1 MNTIWYRFY
10 SEKDSYEIHFDTT
23 EMSIEDIKKQIKIRR
38 NMFKSPENFDLI
50 FYDEENFIEIE
61 DKDLVKPMK
70 HLIIKRFPHY
80 KRENNFVK
88 IVRDPHDISMSKTNE
103 NGFRTGE
110 LQKIVRYTEPLEKIM
125 KRLNKDILKKQFEC
139 KLCHEKLLN
148 AVIFLCCKETF
159 CINCYNKDDNICPNC
174 KKRKT
179 GFAKN
184 EAEMNLVKK
193 LLDILEKKEELEKI
207 QREKRLQQGKN
218 LININANIANNQ
230 RNLNN
235 SINNQNN
242 DNINIKYNFSGN
254 NPDQLIG
261 NSNIDLADLY
271 QISNQNPSI
280 SLIEGSQFFI
290 IKSSNKENIE
300 KSKKNS
306 VWATT
311 FMNSNKLNEAFKK
324 GNVILIFS
332 VSGTQSYKGYA
343 IMTSFSADTPSNLW
357 QIESNIKLGGD
368 FSVVW
373 LCYCELNSSKA
384 KHLLNSKKNNDP
396 VNKSRDCTELSQNC
410 GYELC
415 KLCYEQ
421 EKKDLENNP
430 QQSKVQ
436 VNKQLIDK
444 INEDIKNNRNKQ
456 LKKINK
462 TLNNINEKSENNIK
476 TNEILTNP
484 ILNNPIQPQITPIT
498 TPILP
503 FNYINWYNMMMQM
516 RNHDPNNPNT
526 TTSIPVNNSQ
536 QPKQDTESNDKIKKE
551 TDKYK
556 DKDIKNKKSYK
567 KYRHQRDRNRDR
579 RNRSRDKDSR
589 SRSRNKSRS
598 SRRSNSDSS
607 RSEGRSKYSKS
618 YK

>member
-10 SEKDSYEIHFDTT
+10 SEKDSHEIHFDTT

-38 NMFKSPENFDLI
+38 NMFKSPEIFDLI
-50 FYDEENFIEIE
+50 FYDEENFMEIG

-80 KRENNFVK
+80 KRENTFVK
-88 IVRDPHDISMSKTNE
+88 IVRDPHDISINKANE
-103 NGFRTGE
+103 NSFRIGE
-110 LQKIVRYTEPLEKIM
+110 PQKILRYTEPLEKIM
-125 KRLNKDILKKQFEC
+125 KKLNKDIVKKQFEC
-139 KLCHEKLLN
+139 KLCNEKLLN

-174 KKRKT
+174 KQTKS
-179 GFAKN
+179 GFVKN
-184 EAEMNLVKK
+184 EAEINLVKK
-193 LLDILEKKEELEKI
+193 LLDILEKKEKFEKI
-207 QREKRLQQGKN
+207 QREKVLQQGKN
-218 LININANIANNQ
+218 LININANIGNNQ
-230 RNLNN
+230 RNLINCN
-235 SINNQNN
+235 NNQNN
-242 DNINIKYNFSGN
+242 DNINIKYNFTGN
-254 NPDQLIG
+254 NTEQLIA
-261 NSNIDLADLY
+261 NQNIDPSDFY

-311 FMNSNKLNEAFKK
+311 IMNSNKLNEAFKK

-332 VSGTQSYKGYA
+332 VNGTQSYKGYA
-343 IMTSFSADTPSNLW
+343 IMTSCSADTSSNLW

-373 LCYCELNSSKA
+373 LCNCELNSSKA

-415 KLCYEQ
+415 KLCFEK

-430 QQSKVQ
+430 QQTKVQ
-436 VNKQLIDK
+436 INKQLIDK
-444 INEDIKNNRNKQ
+444 INEEIKNNRNKQ
-456 LKKINK
+456 LKKNNK
-462 TLNNINEKSENNIK
+462 TLNNVNEKNENNNK
-476 TNEILTNP
+476 TNEILINP
-484 ILNNPIQPQITPIT
+484 ILNNPIQQQIAPTP
-498 TPILP
+498 TPMIP
-503 FNYINWYNMMMQM
+503 MNIIWYNMMMQM
-516 RNHDPNNPNT
+516 RSHEPNNPV
-526 TTSIPVNNSQ
+526 TSLPANNSQ
-536 QPKQDTESNDKIKKE
+536 QTKQDTGKNDKNKKE
-551 TDKYK
+551 K
-556 DKDIKNKKSYK
+556 DRHKEKESKRKKSYK
-567 KYRHQRDRNRDR
+567 KHYYRDRNRDRDR
-579 RNRSRDKDSR
+579 RNRSRDKESG

-598 SRRSNSDSS
+598 SRCSNSDSS
-607 RSEGRSKYSKS
+607 RSEGKSKYSKS